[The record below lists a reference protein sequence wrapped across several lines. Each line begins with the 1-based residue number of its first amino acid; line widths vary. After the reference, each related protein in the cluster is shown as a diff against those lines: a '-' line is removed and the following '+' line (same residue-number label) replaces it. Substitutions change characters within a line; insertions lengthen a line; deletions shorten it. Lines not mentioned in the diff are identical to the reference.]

1 MATVISSLHQTLSNL
16 TALIAP
22 QYFAKSRGWCKG
34 VDSKGI
40 MIEQVCTGDDH
51 SLYEVFILCKRKQ
64 MGKVKK
70 NGHLQIL
77 SVLNEYQLYPLQ

>member
-1 MATVISSLHQTLSNL
+1 
-16 TALIAP
+16 
-22 QYFAKSRGWCKG
+22 
-34 VDSKGI
+34 

-51 SLYEVFILCKRKQ
+51 GHYEVLMLCKRKQ

-77 SVLNEYQLYPLQ
+77 SILNEYQLYPLQMNYMFCH

>member
-34 VDSKGI
+34 VDSKSS

-51 SLYEVFILCKRKQ
+51 SLYEVSYCARENKWEK
-64 MGKVKK
+64 
-70 NGHLQIL
+70 
-77 SVLNEYQLYPLQ
+77 